1 MKTILE
7 KFTGATEEKSLEQKE
22 RKLYI
27 QFCNMAKELLY
38 GGYFLIDEK
47 KKIFLDDIE
56 FYYHEEGDEHEGKL
70 KDLAMYHTNDHEGR
84 ERNTKL
90 PYFKIG
96 RLNLHQSGVDVT
108 FENEEKSYRA
118 SFLIRGFHVDGME
131 YDSHSLHIYDKML
144 YMGIPIGNPIEIE
157 WITED
162 LPGKDSYIPNG
173 FPRVNIAAEYEFM
186 PYKNGNGGNIKKK
199 ETDIYP
205 DPLDP
210 VKFFKS
216 NKLVYK
222 RCQRSWRFFKTDIP
236 NIRL

>member
-144 YMGIPIGNPIEIE
+144 YN
-157 WITED
+157 
-162 LPGKDSYIPNG
+162 
-173 FPRVNIAAEYEFM
+173 
-186 PYKNGNGGNIKKK
+186 
-199 ETDIYP
+199 
-205 DPLDP
+205 
-210 VKFFKS
+210 
-216 NKLVYK
+216 
-222 RCQRSWRFFKTDIP
+222 
-236 NIRL
+236 